1 MAETFG
7 DPYFTRQLLAIDA
20 RIPDD
25 VKTKYSSLYAD
36 NDSFNKKLVQLA
48 RADGLTLAIGQ
59 DDAQPFGLP
68 NRNANH
74 ALAYM
79 KHADLGSSGLITSG
93 ADEISVL
100 LLTRYYNKLYNY
112 KPRIL

>member
-1 MAETFG
+1 MLSIHKSIWRFFSVIPRLLVSDQLIPDSWYQWHLMRYATLKDMAETFG

-25 VKTKYSSLYAD
+25 IKTKYSSLYAD

-59 DDAQPFGLP
+59 DDASHS
-68 NRNANH
+68 A
-74 ALAYM
+74 
-79 KHADLGSSGLITSG
+79 S
-93 ADEISVL
+93 
-100 LLTRYYNKLYNY
+100 
-112 KPRIL
+112 

>member
-1 MAETFG
+1 MASDALCNIKG
-7 DPYFTRQLLAIDA
+7 YGRNIRRSLLYQADLLAIDA

-25 VKTKYSSLYAD
+25 IKTKYSSLYAD

-68 NRNANH
+68 NRNANRMRWH
-74 ALAYM
+74 
-79 KHADLGSSGLITSG
+79 I
-93 ADEISVL
+93 
-100 LLTRYYNKLYNY
+100 
-112 KPRIL
+112 